1 MNLALI
7 NSVLFRAYSK
17 LEICT
22 ENYYC
27 LVILKFYEPY
37 LLLTNDYKHSV
48 ELFMHSKQI
57 TRIQQLQRYSV

>member
-1 MNLALI
+1 MYRELLL
-7 NSVLFRAYSK
+7 SGY
-17 LEICT
+17 
-22 ENYYC
+22 
-27 LVILKFYEPY
+27 LKFYEPY